1 MEAKGFRKAG
11 HAPSLFSAFLYFD
24 VSFMIWV
31 LCGALSLYITKDLDY
46 RILKKRLWSPSLSSA
61 ARFSGFRWAYWLTA
75 LVVKKRA

>member
-31 LCGALSLYITKDLDY
+31 LCRALSFYITKDFGLSDTQKAAMVAIP
-46 RILKKRLWSPSLSSA
+46 ILA

-75 LVVKKRA
+75 LVVKKQA